1 MTDQAT
7 NQKLNPVSE
16 KLVLVSNQ
24 WRLYSISITTIGTEF
39 QKFDSGSAKSIA
51 IFCRIFFLNSVKV
64 KILIMR
70 CETKP

>member
-51 IFCRIFFLNSVKV
+51 IFCRIFFW
-64 KILIMR
+64 IL
-70 CETKP
+70 